1 MGKGTI
7 TRYETDDTPQ
17 ATLGARRKAPEVLG
31 LTVGHAVAI
40 KVTDHKGKETTRL
53 GLVFNEMTDT
63 PEVLLLPKSL
73 EVSSLAPN
81 MAESVADK
89 VRRFPEHIAKVMAE
103 RAAEEAAVK
112 KSDSAA
118 VVAEV

>member
-1 MGKGTI
+1 M
-7 TRYETDDTPQ
+7 
-17 ATLGARRKAPEVLG
+17 GARRRAPEVLG

-40 KVTDHKGKETTRL
+40 KVIDRKGKEATRL
-53 GLVFNEMTDT
+53 GLVFNEMTDS

-73 EVSSLAPN
+73 EVSSLASD

-103 RAAEEAAVK
+103 RAAEKAAEKKAEAAT
-112 KSDSAA
+112 A
-118 VVAEV
+118 VAEV